1 MEGWGS
7 GLTQSPAKTPS
18 AKSAPLVRIQYPP
31 QCLSFNI
38 FKMSQTIDYFKASRV
53 MIDSMKEYFKK
64 CNLHAAVLGISGG
77 IDSTL
82 VAVLMHKVSQELRGE
97 LYDFTFYGVS
107 IPTTTTPE
115 EEFWASQIVGRAFC
129 DVFHVEKGMDKVAT
143 RANYWVSDNKL
154 ETMTTIRSGNI
165 KARLRMIYLY
175 DLAKKV
181 GGIVMGTDNFTEYLL
196 GFSTI
201 GGDALFD
208 YNPIQEL
215 WKTEVFG
222 MAEMLM
228 DEYASDR
235 KFEEAAAI
243 ETSLRL
249 KPMDG
254 LGISSDDMVQIGAR
268 NYYDVDV
275 ILQWYLEH
283 KDEPGYP
290 EHIFN
295 HRDGY
300 CIDTQAISKVINRH
314 KGSEFKRNHPVTL
327 SRARFM

>member
-1 MEGWGS
+1 M
-7 GLTQSPAKTPS
+7 
-18 AKSAPLVRIQYPP
+18 
-31 QCLSFNI
+31 N
-38 FKMSQTIDYFKASRV
+38 QTIDYSKASRV

-82 VAVLMHKVSQELRGE
+82 VAVLMHKVSQELNSE
-97 LYDFTFYGVS
+97 NYAFTFYGVS
-107 IPTTTTPE
+107 LPTPTTPE
-115 EEFWASQIVGRAFC
+115 NEFWASQMVGHAFC
-129 DVFHVEKGMDKVAT
+129 DSFYVDKEMDEVSRLTKD
-143 RANYWVSDNKL
+143 WVSTWKQEKIEPL
-154 ETMTTIRSGNI
+154 RYGNI

-215 WKTEVFG
+215 WKTEVFD
-222 MAEMLM
+222 MSEMFM
-228 DEYASDR
+228 DEYANNR

-254 LGISSDDMVQIGAR
+254 LGISSDDMAQIGAR

-283 KDEPGYP
+283 KNEPGYP

-300 CIDTQAISKVINRH
+300 CIDVQAISQVISRH
-314 KGSEFKRNHPVTL
+314 KASEFKRNHPVTL

>member
-1 MEGWGS
+1 
-7 GLTQSPAKTPS
+7 
-18 AKSAPLVRIQYPP
+18 
-31 QCLSFNI
+31 
-38 FKMSQTIDYFKASRV
+38 MSQTIDYSKASRV

-82 VAVLMHKVSQELRGE
+82 VAVLMHKVSQELNFE
-97 LYDFTFYGVS
+97 NYAFTFYGVS
-107 IPTTTTPE
+107 LPTPTTPE
-115 EEFWASQIVGRAFC
+115 NEFWASQMVGHAFC
-129 DVFHVEKGMDKVAT
+129 DDFYVDKEMDEVSRLTKD
-143 RANYWVSDNKL
+143 WVSTWKQEKIEPL
-154 ETMTTIRSGNI
+154 RYGNI

-215 WKTEVFG
+215 WKTEVFD
-222 MAEMLM
+222 MAEMFM
-228 DEYASDR
+228 DEYANDR

-254 LGISSDDMVQIGAR
+254 LGISSSDMDQIGAR

-275 ILQWYLEH
+275 ILQWYFEH
-283 KDEPGYP
+283 KGEPGYP
-290 EHIFN
+290 VAIKN
-295 HRDGY
+295 PRDGY
-300 CIDTQAISKVINRH
+300 MIEAAAMENVINRH
-314 KGSEFKRNHPVTL
+314 KASEFKRNHPVTL
-327 SRARFM
+327 SRARFI

>member
-1 MEGWGS
+1 M
-7 GLTQSPAKTPS
+7 
-18 AKSAPLVRIQYPP
+18 
-31 QCLSFNI
+31 N
-38 FKMSQTIDYFKASRV
+38 QTIDYSKASRV

-82 VAVLMHKVSQELRGE
+82 VAVLMHKVSQELNSE
-97 LYDFTFYGVS
+97 KYTFTFYGVS
-107 IPTTTTPE
+107 LPTPTTPE
-115 EEFWASQIVGRAFC
+115 NEFWASQMVGHAFC
-129 DVFHVEKGMDKVAT
+129 DDFYVDKEMDEVSRLT
-143 RANYWVSDNKL
+143 IDWVSTWKQEKIEPL
-154 ETMTTIRSGNI
+154 RSGNI

-215 WKTEVFG
+215 WKTEVFD
-222 MAEMLM
+222 MAEMFM
-228 DEYASDR
+228 DEYAINR

-254 LGISSDDMVQIGAR
+254 LGISSDDMAQIGAR

-283 KDEPGYP
+283 KNEPGYP
-290 EHIFN
+290 EHMFN

-300 CIDTQAISKVINRH
+300 CIDAQAISQVISRH
-314 KGSEFKRNHPVTL
+314 KASEFKRNHPVTL

>member
-1 MEGWGS
+1 
-7 GLTQSPAKTPS
+7 
-18 AKSAPLVRIQYPP
+18 
-31 QCLSFNI
+31 
-38 FKMSQTIDYFKASRV
+38 MSQTIDYSKASRV

-82 VAVLMHKVSQELRGE
+82 VAVLMHKVSQELNSE
-97 LYDFTFYGVS
+97 KYAFTFYGVS
-107 IPTTTTPE
+107 LPTPTTPE
-115 EEFWASQIVGRAFC
+115 NEFWASQMVGHAFC
-129 DVFHVEKGMDKVAT
+129 DDFCVEKEMDEVSRLTKD
-143 RANYWVSDNKL
+143 WVSTWKQ
-154 ETMTTIRSGNI
+154 EKIEPIRYGNI

-181 GGIVMGTDNFTEYLL
+181 GGIVMGTDNYTEYLL

-215 WKTEVFG
+215 WKTEVFD
-222 MAEMLM
+222 MAEMFM
-228 DEYASDR
+228 DEYANDR

-254 LGISSDDMVQIGAR
+254 LGISSDDMDQIGAR

-275 ILQWYLEH
+275 ILQWYFEY

-290 EHIFN
+290 EYIFN
-295 HRDGY
+295 PRDESW
-300 CIDTQAISKVINRH
+300 IHAEVISKVINRH
-314 KGSEFKRNHPVTL
+314 KASEFKRNHPVTL

>member
-1 MEGWGS
+1 M
-7 GLTQSPAKTPS
+7 
-18 AKSAPLVRIQYPP
+18 
-31 QCLSFNI
+31 N
-38 FKMSQTIDYFKASRV
+38 QTIDYTKVSRV

-82 VAVLMHKVSQELRGE
+82 VAVLMYKVSQELNSE
-97 LYDFTFYGVS
+97 NYAFTFYGVS
-107 IPTTTTPE
+107 LPTSTTPE
-115 EEFWASQIVGRAFC
+115 NEFWVSQMVGHVFC
-129 DVFHVEKGMDKVAT
+129 DSFYIEKEMDEVSRLT
-143 RANYWVSDNKL
+143 IDWVSTWKQ
-154 ETMTTIRSGNI
+154 EKIESIRSGNI

-175 DLAKKV
+175 DLSKKA

-222 MAEMLM
+222 MSEMFLK
-228 DEYASDR
+228 EFAGNGKYTEAS
-235 KFEEAAAI
+235 AI
-243 ETSLRL
+243 EESLRL

-254 LGISSDDMVQIGAR
+254 LGISSDDMEQIGAR
-268 NYYDVDV
+268 NYYDVDI

-290 EHIFN
+290 EYILSP
-295 HRDGY
+295 RDGY
-300 CIDTQAISKVINRH
+300 HIDAQTISKVIGRH
-314 KGSEFKRNHPVTL
+314 KASEFKRNHPVTL
-327 SRARFM
+327 SRARFI

>member
-1 MEGWGS
+1 
-7 GLTQSPAKTPS
+7 
-18 AKSAPLVRIQYPP
+18 
-31 QCLSFNI
+31 
-38 FKMSQTIDYFKASRV
+38 MSQTIDYSKASRV

-82 VAVLMHKVSQELRGE
+82 VAVLMHKVSQELNSE
-97 LYDFTFYGVS
+97 NYAFTFYGVS
-107 IPTTTTPE
+107 LPTPTTPE
-115 EEFWASQIVGRAFC
+115 NEFWASQMVGHAFC
-129 DVFHVEKGMDKVAT
+129 DSFYVDKEMDEVSRLTKD
-143 RANYWVSDNKL
+143 WVSTWKQEKIEPL
-154 ETMTTIRSGNI
+154 RYGNI

-215 WKTEVFG
+215 WKTEVFD
-222 MAEMLM
+222 MAEMFM
-228 DEYASDR
+228 DEYANDR

-254 LGISSDDMVQIGAR
+254 LGISSSDMDQIGAR

-275 ILQWYLEH
+275 ILQWHFEH
-283 KDEPGYP
+283 KGEPGYP
-290 EHIFN
+290 VAIKN
-295 HRDGY
+295 PRDGY
-300 CIDTQAISKVINRH
+300 MIEAAAMEKVINRH
-314 KGSEFKRNHPVTL
+314 KASEFKRNHPVTL

>member
-1 MEGWGS
+1 M
-7 GLTQSPAKTPS
+7 
-18 AKSAPLVRIQYPP
+18 
-31 QCLSFNI
+31 N
-38 FKMSQTIDYFKASRV
+38 QTIDYSKASRV

-82 VAVLMHKVSQELRGE
+82 VAVLMHKVSQELNSE
-97 LYDFTFYGVS
+97 NYAFTFYGVS
-107 IPTTTTPE
+107 LPTPTTPE
-115 EEFWASQIVGRAFC
+115 NEFWASQMVGHVFC
-129 DVFHVEKGMDKVAT
+129 DSFYVDKEMDEVSHLTKD
-143 RANYWVSDNKL
+143 WVSTWKQ
-154 ETMTTIRSGNI
+154 EKIEPIRYGNI

-215 WKTEVFG
+215 WKTEVFD
-222 MAEMLM
+222 MSEMFM
-228 DEYASDR
+228 DEYANDR

-254 LGISSDDMVQIGAR
+254 LGISNDDMEQIGAR

-283 KDEPGYP
+283 KNEPGYP

-295 HRDGY
+295 HKDGY
-300 CIDTQAISKVINRH
+300 CIDAQAISQVISRH
-314 KGSEFKRNHPVTL
+314 KASEFKRNHPVTL

>member
-1 MEGWGS
+1 
-7 GLTQSPAKTPS
+7 
-18 AKSAPLVRIQYPP
+18 
-31 QCLSFNI
+31 
-38 FKMSQTIDYFKASRV
+38 MSQTIDYSKASRV

-82 VAVLMHKVSQELRGE
+82 VAVLMHKVSQELNSE
-97 LYDFTFYGVS
+97 NYAFTFYGVS
-107 IPTTTTPE
+107 LPTPTTPE
-115 EEFWASQIVGRAFC
+115 NEFWASQMVGHAFC
-129 DVFHVEKGMDKVAT
+129 DSFYVDKEMDEVSRLTKD
-143 RANYWVSDNKL
+143 WVSTWKQEKIEPL
-154 ETMTTIRSGNI
+154 RYGNI

-215 WKTEVFG
+215 WKTEVFD
-222 MAEMLM
+222 MAEMFM
-228 DEYASDR
+228 DEYANDR

-254 LGISSDDMVQIGAR
+254 LGISNDDMAQIGAR

-275 ILQWYLEH
+275 ILQWYFEH

-290 EHIFN
+290 DWIN
-295 HRDGY
+295 NPRDGY
-300 CIDTQAISKVINRH
+300 MIEAAAMEKVINRH
-314 KGSEFKRNHPVTL
+314 KASEFKRNHPVTL

>member
-1 MEGWGS
+1 
-7 GLTQSPAKTPS
+7 
-18 AKSAPLVRIQYPP
+18 
-31 QCLSFNI
+31 
-38 FKMSQTIDYFKASRV
+38 MSQTIDYSKASRV

-82 VAVLMHKVSQELRGE
+82 VAVLMHKVSQELNSE
-97 LYDFTFYGVS
+97 NYAFTFYGVS
-107 IPTTTTPE
+107 LPTPTTPE
-115 EEFWASQIVGRAFC
+115 NEFWASQMVGHAFC
-129 DVFHVEKGMDKVAT
+129 DSFYVDKEMDEVSQLTKD
-143 RANYWVSDNKL
+143 WVSTWKQQKIEPL
-154 ETMTTIRSGNI
+154 RYGNI

-175 DLAKKV
+175 DYAKKV

-215 WKTEVFG
+215 WKTEVFD
-222 MAEMLM
+222 MAEMFM
-228 DEYASDR
+228 DEYANDR

-254 LGISSDDMVQIGAR
+254 LGISNDDMDQIGAR

-275 ILQWYLEH
+275 ILQWYFEH
-283 KDEPGYP
+283 KGEPGYP
-290 EHIFN
+290 VAIKN
-295 HRDGY
+295 PRDGY
-300 CIDTQAISKVINRH
+300 MIEAAAMEKVINRH
-314 KGSEFKRNHPVTL
+314 KASEFKRNHPVTL

>member
-1 MEGWGS
+1 
-7 GLTQSPAKTPS
+7 
-18 AKSAPLVRIQYPP
+18 
-31 QCLSFNI
+31 
-38 FKMSQTIDYFKASRV
+38 

-82 VAVLMHKVSQELRGE
+82 VAVLMHKVSQELNSE
-97 LYDFTFYGVS
+97 NYAFTFYGVS
-107 IPTTTTPE
+107 LPTPTTPE
-115 EEFWASQIVGRAFC
+115 NEFWASQMVGHAFC
-129 DVFHVEKGMDKVAT
+129 DDFCVEKEMDEVSRLT
-143 RANYWVSDNKL
+143 IDWVSTWKQ
-154 ETMTTIRSGNI
+154 EKIEPIRSGNI

-215 WKTEVFG
+215 WKTEVFD
-222 MAEMLM
+222 MSEMFM
-228 DEYASDR
+228 DEYANNR

-254 LGISSDDMVQIGAR
+254 LGISSDDMAQIGAR

-275 ILQWYLEH
+275 ILQWHLEH
-283 KDEPGYP
+283 KNEPGYP

-300 CIDTQAISKVINRH
+300 CIDAQAISKVINRH
-314 KGSEFKRNHPVTL
+314 KTSEFKRNHPVTL

>member
-1 MEGWGS
+1 
-7 GLTQSPAKTPS
+7 
-18 AKSAPLVRIQYPP
+18 
-31 QCLSFNI
+31 
-38 FKMSQTIDYFKASRV
+38 MSQTIDYSKASRV

-82 VAVLMHKVSQELRGE
+82 VAVLMHKVSQELNSE
-97 LYDFTFYGVS
+97 NYAFTFYGVS
-107 IPTTTTPE
+107 LPTPTTPE
-115 EEFWASQIVGRAFC
+115 NEFWASQMVGHAFC
-129 DVFHVEKGMDKVAT
+129 DSFYVDKEMDEVSHLAKD
-143 RANYWVSDNKL
+143 WVSTWKQEKIEPL
-154 ETMTTIRSGNI
+154 RYGNI

-181 GGIVMGTDNFTEYLL
+181 GGIVMGTDNYTEYLL

-215 WKTEVFG
+215 WKTEVFD
-222 MAEMLM
+222 MAEMFV
-228 DEYASDR
+228 DEYANDR
-235 KFEEAAAI
+235 KFAEAAAI
-243 ETSLRL
+243 ETSLSL

-254 LGISSDDMVQIGAR
+254 LGISRDDMEQIGAR

-275 ILQWYLEH
+275 ILQWYFEY
-283 KDEPGYP
+283 KDGPGYP
-290 EHIFN
+290 EYIYN
-295 HRDGY
+295 PRDEY
-300 CIDTQAISKVINRH
+300 WIDTEVITKVINRH
-314 KGSEFKRNHPVTL
+314 KASEFKRNHPVTL

>member
-1 MEGWGS
+1 M
-7 GLTQSPAKTPS
+7 
-18 AKSAPLVRIQYPP
+18 
-31 QCLSFNI
+31 N
-38 FKMSQTIDYFKASRV
+38 QTIDYSKASRV

-82 VAVLMHKVSQELRGE
+82 VAVLMHKVSQELNSE
-97 LYDFTFYGVS
+97 KYTFTFYGVS
-107 IPTTTTPE
+107 LPTPSTPE
-115 EEFWASQIVGRAFC
+115 NEFWASQMVGHAFC
-129 DVFHVEKGMDKVAT
+129 DIFYVDKEMDEVSRLAID
-143 RANYWVSDNKL
+143 WVSTWKQ
-154 ETMTTIRSGNI
+154 EKIEPIRSGNI

-175 DLAKKV
+175 DLAKKAR
-181 GGIVMGTDNFTEYLL
+181 GIVMGTDNFTEYLL

-215 WKTEVFG
+215 WKTEVFD
-222 MAEMLM
+222 MAEMFM
-228 DEYASDR
+228 DEYANDR

-254 LGISSDDMVQIGAR
+254 LGISNDDMAQIGAR

-283 KDEPGYP
+283 KNEPGYP
-290 EHIFN
+290 EHMFN

-300 CIDTQAISKVINRH
+300 CIDAQAISKVISRH
-314 KGSEFKRNHPVTL
+314 KASEFKRNHPVTL

>member
-1 MEGWGS
+1 M
-7 GLTQSPAKTPS
+7 
-18 AKSAPLVRIQYPP
+18 
-31 QCLSFNI
+31 N
-38 FKMSQTIDYFKASRV
+38 QTIDYSKASRV

-82 VAVLMHKVSQELRGE
+82 VAVLMHKVSQELNSE
-97 LYDFTFYGVS
+97 NYAFTFYGVS
-107 IPTTTTPE
+107 LPTPTTPE
-115 EEFWASQIVGRAFC
+115 NEFWASQMVGHAFC
-129 DVFHVEKGMDKVAT
+129 DSFYVDKEMDEVSRLTKD
-143 RANYWVSDNKL
+143 WVSTWKQ
-154 ETMTTIRSGNI
+154 EKIEPIRYGNI

-215 WKTEVFG
+215 WKTEVFD
-222 MAEMLM
+222 MAEMFM
-228 DEYASDR
+228 DEYANDR

-254 LGISSDDMVQIGAR
+254 LGISNDDMAQIGAR

-275 ILQWYLEH
+275 ILQWYFEH
-283 KDEPGYP
+283 KNEPGYP
-290 EHIFN
+290 VAIKN
-295 HRDGY
+295 PRDGY
-300 CIDTQAISKVINRH
+300 MIEAAAMEKVINRH
-314 KGSEFKRNHPVTL
+314 KASEFKRNHPVTL

>member
-1 MEGWGS
+1 
-7 GLTQSPAKTPS
+7 
-18 AKSAPLVRIQYPP
+18 
-31 QCLSFNI
+31 
-38 FKMSQTIDYFKASRV
+38 MSQTIDYSKASRV

-82 VAVLMHKVSQELRGE
+82 VAVLMHKVSQELNSE
-97 LYDFTFYGVS
+97 NYAFTFYGVS
-107 IPTTTTPE
+107 LPTPTTPE
-115 EEFWASQIVGRAFC
+115 NEFWASQMVGHAFC
-129 DVFHVEKGMDKVAT
+129 DSFYVDKEMDEVSRLTKD
-143 RANYWVSDNKL
+143 WVSTWKQEKIEPL
-154 ETMTTIRSGNI
+154 RYGNI

-175 DLAKKV
+175 DYAKKV

-215 WKTEVFG
+215 WKTEVFD
-222 MAEMLM
+222 MAEMFI
-228 DEYASDR
+228 DEYSSE
-235 KFEEAAAI
+235 KKYIEAAAI
-243 ETSLRL
+243 ETSWRL

-254 LGISSDDMVQIGAR
+254 LDISSSDMDQIGAR

-275 ILQWYLEH
+275 ILQWYFEH
-283 KDEPGYP
+283 KGEPGYP
-290 EHIFN
+290 VAIKN
-295 HRDGY
+295 PRDGY
-300 CIDTQAISKVINRH
+300 MIEAAAIEKVINRH
-314 KGSEFKRNHPVTL
+314 KASEFKRNHPVTL